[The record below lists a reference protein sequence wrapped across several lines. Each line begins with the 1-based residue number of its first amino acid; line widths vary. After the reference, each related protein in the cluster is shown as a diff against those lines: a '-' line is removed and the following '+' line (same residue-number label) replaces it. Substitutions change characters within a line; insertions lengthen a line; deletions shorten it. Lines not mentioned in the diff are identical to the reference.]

1 MNDKQ
6 TLEQIIEQMKE
17 TVRDSKEQIF
27 EISEKTRQEY
37 EELENELKEVRRKV
51 NEVIQKT
58 DEKQRQAQMS
68 RNHLAQ
74 VSRKFQHLDSEKVQK
89 AYDYANEKRVE
100 LALLQNDEKQLRER
114 RDHIER
120 RLIQLEDTMNR
131 AEVLVG
137 QVSVVHNF
145 LDGDLREVGE
155 IVEDAKEKQA
165 FGLKIIQAQE
175 EERKRVAR
183 EIHDGPAQLLANVLL
198 RSELIERVYNN
209 QGVAAALKEVQDVR
223 GAIKSSLAEV
233 RRIIYDLRP
242 MALDDLGLIPTLKKY
257 LGNLADQTQDKTDIR
272 FILLGNDARMSPGL
286 EVATF
291 RLVQEA
297 VQNAV
302 NHAKAKQII
311 VKAEMRPSQVTLM
324 INDDGCGFDINEVTE
339 NSFGLMGMRE
349 RVNMLKGDLHIDS
362 TKGRGTKIT
371 IVVPLHETEI
381 KDKK

>member
-1 MNDKQ
+1 
-6 TLEQIIEQMKE
+6 MKE